1 MVNVIERVSISGFWG
16 DKSVDMRFRSSR
28 NFIIGVNGSGKTT
41 FIDLLSAALR
51 MDFETLTKLDFQEIN
66 IVLKTVGKN
75 QKPSI
80 RLTKN
85 PINEYLAKITYYL
98 KTSASDKPTKY
109 EFDDFAD
116 IRMAR
121 RRRMSPSTEAQ
132 HLGLQQR
139 LSELVQL
146 SWLPIWRSH
155 SSASRDFPE
164 ERFQPSIDAKLAQ
177 VTRDF
182 ATYFSSLQTQAQRE
196 TDLFQEKIFLSLVSS
211 SDRRNRGLSSLA
223 QNAPTDQSGLE
234 AVFNEFKM
242 DRNRTRRSISN
253 HFERLMAATEKVRS
267 QGEITADDLVVMYD
281 NQRLARILTDW
292 RRLQVSKSRIYAQRN
307 TFIEIINRLFSR
319 KMAKITDRNEIE
331 IVTQSGKTFSPNVLS
346 SGEKQLF
353 IMLGE
358 VLLYEKHPFV
368 FVADEPEL
376 SLHVGWQSE
385 LVRSI
390 EKLNSGVQIIFA
402 THSPDIVGDNTKD
415 IIKIEEKLQ

>member
-16 DKSVDMRFRSSR
+16 DKSVDMTFRTSR
-28 NFIIGVNGSGKTT
+28 NFLIGVNGSGKTT

-51 MDFETLTKLDFQEIN
+51 MDFETLTKLDFNEMN

-80 RLTKN
+80 RVTKT
-85 PINEYLAKITYYL
+85 PINEYLAQINYYL
-98 KTSASDKPTKY
+98 KASASEKPTKY

-121 RRRMSPSTEAQ
+121 RRRMSPSNEAR
-132 HLGLQQR
+132 HLGLQQQ
-139 LSELVQL
+139 LADLVKL

-155 SSASRDFPE
+155 STSARDFPE
-164 ERFQPSIDAKLAQ
+164 ERFLPSIDAKLTQ

-182 ATYFSSLQTQAQRE
+182 ATYFSSLQTKAQRE

-211 SDRRNRGLSSLA
+211 SDRRNLGLSSLA
-223 QNAPTDQSGLE
+223 HNASTDQSGLE

-253 HFERLMAATEKVRS
+253 HFERLKAATEKVGS
-267 QGEITADDLVVMYD
+267 HGSITADDLVVMYD
-281 NQRLARILTDW
+281 NQRLARIVTDW
-292 RRLQVSKSRIYAQRN
+292 RRLQETKNRIYAQRD
-307 TFIEIINRLFSR
+307 TFVEIINRLFSR
-319 KMAKITDRNEIE
+319 KKARITDRNEIE
-331 IVTQSGKTFSPNVLS
+331 IVTQSGKIFTTTVLS
-346 SGEKQLF
+346 SGEKQMF

-368 FVADEPEL
+368 FIADEPEL

-385 LVRSI
+385 LVQSI
-390 EKLNSGVQIIFA
+390 EKLNSNVQIIFA
-402 THSPDIVGDNTKD
+402 THSPDIVGEHTKD

>member
-1 MVNVIERVSISGFWG
+1 MANIVERVSISGFWG
-16 DKSVDMRFRSSR
+16 DKTVDMTFRNSR

-51 MDFETLTKLDFQEIN
+51 MDFETLTRLDFNEIN
-66 IVLKTVGKN
+66 IVLKTLGKN
-75 QKPSI
+75 QKPAI
-80 RLTKN
+80 RVTKTS
-85 PINEYLAKITYYL
+85 INEYLSQITYYL
-98 KTSASDKPTKY
+98 KASASDKPTKY

-121 RRRMSPSTEAQ
+121 RRRMTPRNEAQ
-132 HLGLQQR
+132 HLGLQQQ
-139 LSELVQL
+139 LAELVKL

-155 SSASRDFPE
+155 STVSRDIADD
-164 ERFQPSIDAKLAQ
+164 RVQPSIDTKLAQ

-182 ATYFSSLQTQAQRE
+182 ATYFSSLQTQVQRE

-211 SDRRNRGLSSLA
+211 SYRRSLSPS
-223 QNAPTDQSGLE
+223 NFPYDAPTDQSELE

-242 DRNRTRRSISN
+242 DRTRTRRSISN
-253 HFERLMAATEKVRS
+253 HFERLRAATDKVHS
-267 QGEITADDLVVMYD
+267 EGTFTADDLVVMYD

-292 RRLQVSKSRIYAQRN
+292 RRLQASKSRIYAQRD
-307 TFIEIINRLFSR
+307 TFVEIINRLFSR
-319 KMAKITDRNEIE
+319 KKARITDRNQIE
-331 IVTQSGKTFSPNVLS
+331 IVTQSGKLFTPNILS
-346 SGEKQLF
+346 SGEKQMF

-368 FVADEPEL
+368 FIADEPEL
-376 SLHVGWQSE
+376 SLHVDWQSE

-390 EKLNSGVQIIFA
+390 EKLNNNVQIIFA
-402 THSPDIVGDNTKD
+402 THSPDIVGSNNRD

>member
-16 DKSVDMRFRSSR
+16 DKSVDMVFGHSR

-51 MDFETLTKLDFQEIN
+51 MDFETLTKLDFNEMN

-80 RLTKN
+80 RLTKTS
-85 PINEYLAKITYYL
+85 INEYLSQITYYL
-98 KTSASDKPTKY
+98 KESASEKPISY

-121 RRRMSPSTEAQ
+121 RRRMSPRNEAQ

-139 LSELVQL
+139 LAELVKL

-155 SSASRDFPE
+155 LTAGRDFPE

-196 TDLFQEKIFLSLVSS
+196 TDQFQEKIFLSLVSS
-211 SDRRNRGLSSLA
+211 SDRRNLGHSTLA
-223 QNAPTDQSGLE
+223 HNAPTDQSELE

-242 DRNRTRRSISN
+242 DRTRTRRSISN
-253 HFERLMAATEKVRS
+253 HFERWKVATEKLRS
-267 QGEITADDLVVMYD
+267 QGSITADDLVIMYD
-281 NQRLARILTDW
+281 NQRLARILADW
-292 RRLQVSKSRIYAQRN
+292 RRLQESKNRIYAQRN

-319 KMAKITDRNEIE
+319 KLAQITGRNEIE
-331 IVTQSGKTFSPNVLS
+331 ILTQSGKLFSPNVLS
-346 SGEKQLF
+346 SGEKQMF

-358 VLLYEKHPFV
+358 VLLYEKNPFV
-368 FVADEPEL
+368 FIADEPEL

-385 LVRSI
+385 LVQSI
-390 EKLNSGVQIIFA
+390 EKLNGSVQIIFA
-402 THSPDIVGDNTKD
+402 THSPDIVGSHTRD
-415 IIKIEEKLQ
+415 IIKIEEKLH

>member
-16 DKSVDMRFRSSR
+16 DKTVDMRFRSSR

-51 MDFETLTKLDFQEIN
+51 MDFETLIKLDFNEMT

-80 RLTKN
+80 RLTKT
-85 PINEYLAKITYYL
+85 PINEYLAQITYYL
-98 KTSASDKPTKY
+98 KSSASDKPTPY

-121 RRRMSPSTEAQ
+121 RRRMSPRDEAQ
-132 HLGLQQR
+132 HIGLQQQLR
-139 LSELVQL
+139 ELVKL

-155 SSASRDFPE
+155 SAVSRDFPE
-164 ERFQPSIDAKLAQ
+164 ERSQSSIDTKLAQ

-182 ATYFSSLQTQAQRE
+182 ATYFSSLQTQVQRE

-211 SDRRNRGLSSLA
+211 SYRRHLGPSSLTH
-223 QNAPTDQSGLE
+223 NAATDQSELE

-242 DRNRTRRSISN
+242 DRARTRRSISN
-253 HFERLMAATEKVRS
+253 HFERLKDATEKFHS
-267 QGEITADDLVVMYD
+267 EGSITADDLVVMYD
-281 NQRLARILTDW
+281 TQRLSRILADW
-292 RRLQVSKSRIYAQRN
+292 RRLQEAKNRIYQQRN

-319 KMAKITDRNEIE
+319 KKARITDRNEIE
-331 IVTQSGKTFSPNVLS
+331 IVTQSGKVFTPSILS
-346 SGEKQLF
+346 SGEKQIF

-358 VLLYEKHPFV
+358 VLLYEKYPFV
-368 FVADEPEL
+368 FIADEPEL

-385 LVRSI
+385 LVKSI
-390 EKLNSGVQIIFA
+390 EKLNSNVQIIFA
-402 THSPDIVGDNTKD
+402 THSPDIVGNNTKD

>member
-16 DKSVDMRFRSSR
+16 DKSVDMSFRSSR

-51 MDFETLTKLDFQEIN
+51 MDFETLTKLDFDEIN

-80 RLTKN
+80 RLTKTS
-85 PINEYLAKITYYL
+85 INEYLSQITYYL
-98 KTSASDKPTKY
+98 KASASDKYTKY

-121 RRRMSPSTEAQ
+121 RRRMSPRNEAQ
-132 HLGLQQR
+132 HLGLQQQ
-139 LSELVQL
+139 LSELVKL
-146 SWLPIWRSH
+146 SWLPIWRTH
-155 SSASRDFPE
+155 SNAVRDVADD
-164 ERFQPSIDAKLAQ
+164 RLQSSIDAKLAQ

-196 TDLFQEKIFLSLVSS
+196 TDLFQEKIFLSLVSG
-211 SDRRNRGLSSLA
+211 SDRRNVGLSGLA
-223 QNAPTDQSGLE
+223 QNTPTDQSELE

-242 DRNRTRRSISN
+242 DRARSRRSISH
-253 HFERLMAATEKVRS
+253 HFERVKAATEKVRS
-267 QGEITADDLVVMYD
+267 QGSITADDLVVMYD
-281 NQRLARILTDW
+281 NQRLARILADW
-292 RRLQVSKSRIYAQRN
+292 RRLQEAKSRIYEQRN
-307 TFIEIINRLFSR
+307 TFVEIINRLFSR
-319 KMAKITDRNEIE
+319 KVAKITDRNEIQ
-331 IVTQSGKTFSPNVLS
+331 IVTQSGKTFTPNVLS
-346 SGEKQLF
+346 SGEKQMF

-358 VLLYEKHPFV
+358 VLLYEKNPFV
-368 FVADEPEL
+368 FIADEPEL

-390 EKLNSGVQIIFA
+390 EKLNDNVQIIFA
-402 THSPDIVGDNTKD
+402 THSPDIVGDNSKD
-415 IIKIEEKLQ
+415 IIKIEERLH